1 MITYTISN
9 TSNIQITENID
20 KINIFCQYFIHPNKE
35 RHEEI
40 VKCLKMNV
48 NNEYITQIYL
58 LNERIYTEEE
68 LDISSNKIIQINIGH
83 RLQFKDVFEYINSN
97 NITGYNVIINS
108 DIFFTSDIKNLFKT
122 DIHINK
128 KMYALL
134 RYEYDEI
141 DIEKSQLFGHR
152 GDSQDTWI
160 IHSNFNIG
168 TKENKM
174 FNFEFGK
181 PGCDNK
187 LIYLMFLLGY
197 EVLNDPEFIKSYHI
211 HKSNIRNYNVTQTIS
226 PPYEIIMP
234 KNSLQFSK
242 QYSPAEISII
252 FNTKYHHRD
261 SNDKLFNYITNK
273 INKNETFIIP
283 RLSNIETN
291 YAIFTMTLLLPE
303 YASKKRAILNFLENS
318 RKTMKNNAGIKISST
333 ASSNKYSKLY
343 LESLKNCELFGALAP
358 HDNMF
363 RTISEAH
370 TIINNLF
377 KTKETYYSEALDIF
391 HYIYTRPWTWALKG
405 KRLLMISNFE
415 ESIKSKINSRKEIYG
430 VDLFP
435 NCEIIT
441 IRPPQ
446 TQGSE
451 DSEEFDI
458 ELNKFTQKLDAI
470 KDKYD
475 IALVSCGG
483 YGSLVCNHIYK
494 SKKSAI
500 YVGGVLQMYW
510 GILGSR
516 WLKDRPDIIRLF
528 LNSSWSRPINSEK
541 PKGFEN
547 IEGSCYW

>member
-20 KINIFCQYFIHPNKE
+20 KINIFCQYFIHPDKE

-40 VKCLKMNV
+40 AKCLKLNV
-48 NNEYITQIYL
+48 NNEYITHIYL

-83 RLQFKDVFEYINSN
+83 RLQFKDVFECINSN
-97 NITGYNVIINS
+97 NIIGYNVIINS
-108 DIFFTSDIKNLFKT
+108 DIFFTSNIKNLFKT

-134 RYEYDEI
+134 RYEYDEN
-141 DIEKSQLFGHR
+141 DIEKSQLFGPR

-160 IHSNFNIG
+160 VHSNFNIT
-168 TKENKM
+168 TKETRI

-187 LIYLMFLLGY
+187 MIYLMALLGF

-211 HKSNIRNYNVTQTIS
+211 HKSNIRNYTSSERVL

-234 KNSLQFSK
+234 KNSVQ
-242 QYSPAEISII
+242 QYKMGYNIDI
-252 FNTKYHHRD
+252 FEKKYHHRC
-261 SNDKLFNYITNK
+261 SNDNLFNYITKK
-273 INKNETFIIP
+273 INKNEHFIIP
-283 RLSNIETN
+283 RLSSIETN
-291 YAIFTMTLLLPE
+291 YAVFTMALLLPE
-303 YASKKRAILNFLENS
+303 YASKKNMILSFLENS
-318 RKTMKNNAGIKISST
+318 KKTMKNNTGIKISSIV
-333 ASSNKYSKLY
+333 SSHKYSKLY
-343 LESLKNCELFGALAP
+343 LEALKNCEIFGAWAP

-377 KTKETYYSEALDIF
+377 KMKDTYYSEALDVF

-415 ESIKSKINSRKEIYG
+415 ESIQSKINSRKEIYG

-458 ELNKFTQKLDAI
+458 ELNKFTRKLDAI

-494 SKKSAI
+494 SQKTAI

-516 WLKDRPDIIRLF
+516 WLKDRPDVIRLF
-528 LNSSWSRPINSEK
+528 LNSNWTRPTDSEK

-547 IEGSCYW
+547 VEGSCYW